1 MFFVKFTIL
10 NVNFSSKP
18 SEYTGLLGRIFL
30 LFVGYKNN
38 QTSTLFKHEFRFLK
52 HNHIKKV
59 NWILSKI
66 KINVIVTDFLNQ
78 SLCTLMVVDYDLI
91 IMFINGFLENP
102 ITSLHLQSSEKRTS
116 CQTYYFYKEN
126 VPVNPHK
133 AGHANIYPE
142 SRKSQSSLHGE
153 DSIDFC

>member
-18 SEYTGLLGRIFL
+18 SEYTGLLGRNFL

-38 QTSTLFKHEFRFLK
+38 QTSRLFKHEFRFLK

-66 KINVIVTDFLNQ
+66 KINVIVTNFLNQ
-78 SLCTLMVVDYDLI
+78 SMCTLMVVDYDLI

-102 ITSLHLQSSEKRTS
+102 ITSLHLQSAS
-116 CQTYYFYKEN
+116 
-126 VPVNPHK
+126 PVYICSHQ
-133 AGHANIYPE
+133 
-142 SRKSQSSLHGE
+142 RKGQAAKPTI
-153 DSIDFC
+153 SIRKMFQ